1 MTKTFKIDKD
11 QVRLKDLE
19 IEKLKEDHNLMI
31 EKLKQEHKLATDQ
44 GKTHSSYK
52 FSIINC

>member
-44 GKTHSSYK
+44 GKNRSNYQV
-52 FSIINC
+52 